1 MSRARSENRDKAYE
15 LWLNWHGKMA
25 LTDIAEKLGVSDGQI
40 RKWKCQDKWTLEA
53 RAGTKGN
60 VTVEKGNVT
69 KRRGSPFGSSNGTGG
84 PVGNKKAVGH
94 KGRNNKGNQNA
105 ARHGLYSKYL
115 PRETYEIAKG
125 LSGMSPLDIL
135 WGSICMKFAA
145 ILRAQQIMYVK
156 DSDDTTKVLKRVK
169 QGKGSSEMEYEL
181 QFAWDKQGAFLQAQA
196 KAMKTLVDLIKQY
209 DEMCKSDMATEEQK
223 LRVDK
228 LRAEVDALKNNQGK
242 DDHIEITIRKKES
255 RDGN

>member
-40 RKWKCQDKWTLEA
+40 RKWKCQDKWTMEA

-60 VTVEKGNVT
+60 VTVHNGNVT
-69 KRRGSPFGSSNGTGG
+69 DKPGPPFGSSNGTGG

-145 ILRAQQIMYVK
+145 ILRAQQIMYVENK
-156 DSDDTTKVLKRVK
+156 EDCTERIV
-169 QGKGSSEMEYEL
+169 SSGEDVTVYSYQE
-181 QFAWDKQGAFLQAQA
+181 AWDKQGAFLQAQA